1 MDCRLGSLGR
11 GGCFAALLRCLLLL
25 ADGGSL
31 ADALPPYFGGC
42 FATVIVLL
50 SGCFATYGYFELGG
64 CFATIHLGFAAMVM
78 LFGGCFATIS
88 CFVLATVFCAGPAL
102 RVAFVWVESL
112 GCPPCVAC
120 CYLYYRCVFS
130 LVCVFL
136 QYFSFISPLCSCIGQ
151 ALFDRIKIVYITAF
165 LMKNIFKHGCEK
177 NIAKAR

>member
-1 MDCRLGSLGR
+1 MFTN
-11 GGCFAALLRCLLLL
+11 GGLLV
-25 ADGGSL
+25 L
-31 ADALPPYFGGC
+31 ADALPLLCCLVDALPP
-42 FATVIVLL
+42 VLL
-50 SGCFATYGYFELGG
+50 GG
-64 CFATIHLGFAAMVM
+64 WSAAVVV

-165 LMKNIFKHGCEK
+165 FLMKNMFKHGCEK
-177 NIAKAR
+177 KHS